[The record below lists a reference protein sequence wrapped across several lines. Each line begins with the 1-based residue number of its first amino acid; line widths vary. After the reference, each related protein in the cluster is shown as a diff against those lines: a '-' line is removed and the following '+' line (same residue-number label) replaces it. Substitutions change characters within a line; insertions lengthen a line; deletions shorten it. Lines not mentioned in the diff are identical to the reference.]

1 MVLLMLSLKVI
12 PQARCLY
19 SNRTESFYVL
29 DGEKEFFYLC
39 CYYYMMILNDAQ
51 DHEALQLSRNRE
63 G

>member
-1 MVLLMLSLKVI
+1 MVLLMLLLKVI

-29 DGEKEFFYLC
+29 VAERKVFLTLLLLLC
-39 CYYYMMILNDAQ
+39 GDIERCARPPSIT
-51 DHEALQLSRNRE
+51 SRNRE